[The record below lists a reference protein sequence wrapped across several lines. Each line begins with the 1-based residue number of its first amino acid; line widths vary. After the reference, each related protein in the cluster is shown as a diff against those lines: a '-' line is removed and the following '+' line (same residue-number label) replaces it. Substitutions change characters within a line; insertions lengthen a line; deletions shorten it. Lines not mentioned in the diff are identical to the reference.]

1 MARVLPEVQL
11 TTEQLCMLKE
21 KAQRIRQDI
30 CIMTCQAKSG
40 HPGGSLSAADILAYL
55 YFQEMNVDPKNPKNP
70 DRDRFVLSKGHASP
84 VLYGALAEKGY
95 FPRAELENF
104 RKIGAMLQ
112 GHPEMKGIPGV
123 DMSTG
128 SLGQGL
134 AAANGMALAGKLDK
148 MDYRVFVMMG
158 DGEIQE
164 GMIWESAM
172 AAAHYKLD
180 NVTAFLDYNG
190 LQIDGP
196 TEEVMALGDVAA
208 KWQSF
213 NWHTIEINGHCF
225 EEIHAAV
232 QEAKTIKDKPTIIIA
247 QTLKGKGV
255 SYMENQVGW
264 HGNAPSQEQL
274 DRALADLCDIVDAGG
289 AE

>member
-1 MARVLPEVQL
+1 
-11 TTEQLCMLKE
+11 MLKE